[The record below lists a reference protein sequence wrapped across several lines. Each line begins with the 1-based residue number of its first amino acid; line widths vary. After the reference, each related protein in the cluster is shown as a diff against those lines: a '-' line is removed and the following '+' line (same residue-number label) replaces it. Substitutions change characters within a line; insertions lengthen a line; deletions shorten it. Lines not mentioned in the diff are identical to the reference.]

1 MKSSTTHAASGG
13 DAARCPRPVMVP
25 RIPTPLALEAVIA
38 QHTNLVFRSLRRAGL
53 DTASAEDGA
62 QQVFMVAAR
71 KIASI
76 ESGKERA
83 FLYATAKN
91 VAARHRRSSSRR
103 GEVALG
109 DDRADTLA
117 SDTPMLDEL
126 LDRRRARVLLDEILS
141 AMPEKLSDVFV
152 LSEIEELSASA
163 VADILSIPVGT
174 VASRLLRARAAF
186 DEALV
191 RLKRRERRGPPK
203 ESLS

>member
-1 MKSSTTHAASGG
+1 MKQTTTDAGSGAGAVRRPDRAA
-13 DAARCPRPVMVP
+13 AH

-38 QHTNLVFRSLRRAGL
+38 EHTDLVFRSLRRAGL

-103 GEVALG
+103 GEVTLG
-109 DDRADTLA
+109 DNGAEMLT
-117 SDTPMLDEL
+117 SDAPMLDEL
-126 LDRRRARVLLDEILS
+126 LDRRRARILLDQILS
-141 AMPEKLSDVFV
+141 AMPASLSDVFL
-152 LSEIEELSASA
+152 LSEIEELSAPA

-186 DEALV
+186 DDALV
-191 RLKRRERRGPPK
+191 RMKRRRLRATPK